1 MKTPHPLAKY
11 TAVPRYTS
19 YPTAPHFYSLP
30 PNTRSAWLATLNDA
44 PVSLYMHIP
53 YCAQQCWF
61 CGCHTRI
68 TQRYEPVR
76 RYLETL
82 HDEMRL
88 VSQAIGRRQSVGHVH
103 FGGGSPSML
112 SSEDFTQLMS
122 HLAEHFTLAQNS
134 EVAIELDPRG
144 ANEAK
149 IAAYALA
156 WVNRISLGLQ
166 DFSVEVQAA
175 IHRHQPFHTVYETV
189 ALARAYGMHNISFDL
204 VYGLPK
210 QTLDGFE
217 ASLRLALTLRPSR
230 LALFG
235 YAHVPWVKKA
245 MRLIDASTLPD
256 AELRCAMVAR
266 AGVILAEEG
275 YEVVGLD
282 HYALPGDSL
291 AHAAHGRTLRRNF
304 QGYTTDRCETLIG
317 LGASSISQLSQGY
330 VQNPP
335 RIETYAEQ
343 VALGQVPQA
352 KGFALTAEDRLRRG
366 AIEQLMCSLALDLG
380 EYCMVQGYTPDVLD
394 SALPALRKLEAD
406 GLLRIDGRNVA
417 IEPDYPQ
424 AVRLA
429 CAAFD
434 SYLNPQA
441 QLHSQ
446 VA

>member
-1 MKTPHPLAKY
+1 MTTTHPLAKY

-30 PNTRSAWLATLNDA
+30 PDTRSAWLATMNDA
-44 PVSLYMHIP
+44 PVSIYLHIP

-68 TQRYEPVR
+68 TRRYEPVR

-82 HDEMRL
+82 YDEIRL
-88 VSQAIGRRQSVGHVH
+88 VAQAIGRRQRVGHVH
-103 FGGGSPSML
+103 LGGGSPSML
-112 SSEDFTQLMS
+112 SPEDFTCLMS
-122 HLAEHFTLAQNS
+122 HLTEYFSLTPQAEI
-134 EVAIELDPRG
+134 AIELDPRG

-156 WVNRISLGLQ
+156 GVNRISLGLQ
-166 DFSVEVQAA
+166 DFSIEVQAA

-189 ALARAYGMHNISFDL
+189 ALARAYGMQNISFDL

-230 LALFG
+230 VALFG

-245 MRLIDASTLPD
+245 MRLIDASSLPD
-256 AELRCAMVAR
+256 AELRCAMAAR
-266 AGVILAEEG
+266 AATILADHG
-275 YEVVGLD
+275 YEAVGLD
-282 HYALPGDSL
+282 HYALPGDAL
-291 AHAAHGRTLRRNF
+291 AEAARNSTLRRNF
-304 QGYTTDRCETLIG
+304 QGYTTDRCDALIG
-317 LGASSISQLSQGY
+317 LGASSISQLLEGY

-352 KGFALTAEDRLRRG
+352 KGFALTAEDRFRRG
-366 AIEQLMCSLALDLG
+366 AIEQLMCGLALDLG
-380 EYCMVQGYTPDVLD
+380 EYSIGQGYAVDALD
-394 SALPALRKLEAD
+394 GALPALRKLEAD
-406 GLLRIDGRNVA
+406 GLVRVDGRYVA
-417 IEPDYPQ
+417 VEPDYPQ
-424 AVRLA
+424 AVRLV

-434 SYLNPQA
+434 SYLNPHA
-441 QLHSQ
+441 QIHSQ